1 MSDPPSEPDPPSLL
15 VQSENALDEPSS
27 LLVQPEPL
35 SLLGQIENALEML
48 WKTTAELNN
57 HWLSRRQCDYL
68 NPLRDAAERRFGEGR
83 LDNPAL
89 MQFMTAAGAILMYDA
104 RAAHEAEAL
113 AEANAEAAMRQAD
126 ALAVAAVTAS
136 VRQAEALAKQVAEIE
151 AKAAKERRS
160 RASLLGKQ
168 RRGKTP
174 TLDPIIDGMRKL
186 GLTAVEIRGRDLKEL
201 MELLAALGVINF
213 TDDNQATMLQRVK
226 RARQEYIKRRLAE
239 ADHKNSGPVI

>member
-1 MSDPPSEPDPPSLL
+1 MSDPPSEPPDPPSLL

-27 LLVQPEPL
+27 LLVQPEPP
-35 SLLGQIENALEML
+35 SLLGQIENALEIL

-57 HWLSRRQCDYL
+57 HGLSRRQCDYL
-68 NPLRDAAERRFGEGR
+68 NPLRDAAQRRLGEGR

-89 MQFMTAAGAILMYDA
+89 MQFMTAAGAILMHDA

-113 AEANAEAAMRQAD
+113 AE
-126 ALAVAAVTAS
+126 
-136 VRQAEALAKQVAEIE
+136 
-151 AKAAKERRS
+151 ERRC

-239 ADHKNSGPVI
+239 ADDKNSGPVI